1 MGESV
6 LSPAAPAESPLYSD
20 AGLERRNGS
29 LYFGG
34 VALTAIADAVGTPAY
49 LYNAGVVRRQFRALD
64 HALAAVPHRVAYA
77 VKANANLAVLRIL
90 RDLGAGADI
99 VSGGELAR
107 ALAAGFEPGASCSA
121 GWGRRIRSSPP
132 QSRPGS
138 VTSTWSP
145 RRSWRRWGGSSL
157 GSAGR

>member
-6 LSPAAPAESPLYSD
+6 LTSAAPAESPLYAD
-20 AGLERRNGS
+20 AGLERRGGS

-49 LYNAGVVRRQFRALD
+49 LYNAGVIRRQFRALD
-64 HALAAVPHRVAYA
+64 QALAAVPHRVAYA

-99 VSGGELAR
+99 V
-107 ALAAGFEPGASCSA
+107 
-121 GWGRRIRSSPP
+121 
-132 QSRPGS
+132 
-138 VTSTWSP
+138 
-145 RRSWRRWGGSSL
+145 
-157 GSAGR
+157 